1 MCQNYSLLT
10 LFCFMNCIYEV
21 KFQHATKPPRIWRS
35 TCSWRRVFNLPEAN
49 QLLKYMPEAVPAL
62 NANANMCKKDAQEY
76 YFLFAHNQKK
86 HKLSTWNTL
95 RGNTDLKYLKNSI
108 NISSK
113 SNNNVYNGKTSTDE
127 NYMLVGKQ
135 TSVTS
140 IQPLLQLLFVVERA
154 INKSFQTA

>member
-1 MCQNYSLLT
+1 MSKK
-10 LFCFMNCIYEV
+10 E
-21 KFQHATKPPRIWRS
+21 S
-35 TCSWRRVFNLPEAN
+35 SWRGVVDLPEAN
-49 QLLKYMPEAVPAL
+49 QLLKYKPEAVPIL
-62 NANANMCKKDAQEY
+62 NSYDTMCTKDAQEY
-76 YFLFAHNQKK
+76 YFMFVHNQKK

-95 RGNTDLKYLKNSI
+95 RGNTDLKSNSSKYLKNSI